1 MRPTRPRKL
10 ALSLIFT
17 AALGAAPA
25 AVSLASG
32 QVVRCYYEVCIPNG
46 HGGESCVEMPIDCPK
61 PAL

>member
-1 MRPTRPRKL
+1 MRLPRPRPFAALL
-10 ALSLIFT
+10 ALA
-17 AALGAAPA
+17 AALGTLTAAA
-25 AVSLASG
+25 SLLHG